1 MNKKSKI
8 VWSEG
13 LKSRLKQG
21 KLRTGMGMNEDC
33 RVDVEDCRVEIE
45 DYRVDA

>member
-33 RVDVEDCRVEIE
+33 RVEIE